1 LKNGFLGY
9 ENLGLGSRIILF
21 KVLHKKL
28 QMKQVFYFTYK
39 ILYENYVLIMII
51 IFY

>member
-21 KVLHKKL
+21 EALHKEL
-28 QMKQVFYFTYK
+28 
-39 ILYENYVLIMII
+39 
-51 IFY
+51 

>member
-21 KVLHKKL
+21 GVLHKKL
-28 QMKQVFYFTYK
+28 
-39 ILYENYVLIMII
+39 
-51 IFY
+51 